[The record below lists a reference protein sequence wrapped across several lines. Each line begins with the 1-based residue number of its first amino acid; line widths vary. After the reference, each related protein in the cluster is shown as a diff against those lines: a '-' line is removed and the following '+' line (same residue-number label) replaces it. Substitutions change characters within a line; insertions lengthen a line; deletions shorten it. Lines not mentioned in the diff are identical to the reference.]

1 MKSRSIGGLAADAA
15 AAAAAA
21 ADDAVGTAAGAGDGV
36 AGAGSGEI
44 DSDEVGRA
52 GVGATA
58 AGAGAIEAG
67 VAEADAAKV
76 GAAEADDTGAGV
88 GVSCRANGARDGAAG
103 CAAAGPGAGD
113 VGVNPS
119 DGDGVGVGVRGGAT
133 DAAATGGGG
142 NVGTTMP
149 GGGAATAK
157 GSSIN
162 STGRSGNCSWK
173 TEADGV
179 LGVAGVAAAA
189 AAVGA
194 RRAVAVTGGA
204 SVRGATDVAGSA
216 GVRSA
221 GAVTSGADVCGAGAV
236 GTPSCGEDAESCDEL
251 VTEAAFAVETTVF
264 GDGVAV
270 AALLVGMPTGFDT
283 PANVAPARRLAAAL
297 AAAAIFRAVAAAAGL
312 IGAGAA
318 AAGTVSPAALDT
330 DTVAA
335 GAFVS
340 PRGNVPVPFVPSIRA
355 GPPASETPNNTSGSS
370 SSPAVD
376 AVSVGIR
383 AVSGRASGTGAATV
397 GLADR
402 SSKSPCES
410 KSSPESIEG
419 PFVELDETV
428 DPMGSSTGRSARG
441 SSLGREAASI
451 VFEPAS
457 GDQSSTYPAMPSP
470 RYLGDGSQ
478 IGMAGTRNVKPV
490 TLFDAFPSR

>member
-1 MKSRSIGGLAADAA
+1 
-15 AAAAAA
+15 
-21 ADDAVGTAAGAGDGV
+21 
-36 AGAGSGEI
+36 
-44 DSDEVGRA
+44 
-52 GVGATA
+52 
-58 AGAGAIEAG
+58 
-67 VAEADAAKV
+67 
-76 GAAEADDTGAGV
+76 
-88 GVSCRANGARDGAAG
+88 
-103 CAAAGPGAGD
+103 
-113 VGVNPS
+113 
-119 DGDGVGVGVRGGAT
+119 
-133 DAAATGGGG
+133 
-142 NVGTTMP
+142 MP

-173 TEADGV
+173 TEAEGV
-179 LGVAGVAAAA
+179 LGVAGAADG
-189 AAVGA
+189 VG
-194 RRAVAVTGGA
+194 
-204 SVRGATDVAGSA
+204 VRSADGVAGGA
-216 GVRSA
+216 GVRSGGAAFSA
-221 GAVTSGADVCGAGAV
+221 GAFGA
-236 GTPSCGEDAESCDEL
+236 PSSGEDAESGDALLPEG
-251 VTEAAFAVETTVF
+251 AFAAGTTVF

-312 IGAGAA
+312 IGAGAG
-318 AAGTVSPAALDT
+318 AAGAVSPVALAT
-330 DTVAA
+330 GTVAA
-335 GAFVS
+335 GALVS
-340 PRGNVPVPFVPSIRA
+340 PRGNVPAPFVPSIRA

-402 SSKSPCES
+402 SSKAPCES
-410 KSSPESIEG
+410 KSSPESNASESNAPEFNEPESNEEG
-419 PFVELDETV
+419 FAEPDETV

-451 VFEPAS
+451 VFEPES

-478 IGMAGTRNVKPV
+478 IGMAGARNVKHV

>member
-1 MKSRSIGGLAADAA
+1 ML
-15 AAAAAA
+15 
-21 ADDAVGTAAGAGDGV
+21 
-36 AGAGSGEI
+36 
-44 DSDEVGRA
+44 
-52 GVGATA
+52 
-58 AGAGAIEAG
+58 
-67 VAEADAAKV
+67 
-76 GAAEADDTGAGV
+76 
-88 GVSCRANGARDGAAG
+88 
-103 CAAAGPGAGD
+103 
-113 VGVNPS
+113 
-119 DGDGVGVGVRGGAT
+119 
-133 DAAATGGGG
+133 
-142 NVGTTMP
+142 
-149 GGGAATAK
+149 
-157 GSSIN
+157 
-162 STGRSGNCSWK
+162 
-173 TEADGV
+173 
-179 LGVAGVAAAA
+179 GVAAAA
-189 AAVGA
+189 DGVGVRSAVG
-194 RRAVAVTGGA
+194 
-204 SVRGATDVAGSA
+204 VAGGA
-216 GVRSA
+216 GVRSGA
-221 GAVTSGADVCGAGAV
+221 GVFSAGAV
-236 GTPSCGEDAESCDEL
+236 GAPSSGEDTESGDALIPEG
-251 VTEAAFAVETTVF
+251 AFGVGTAVF
-264 GDGVAV
+264 GEGVAV
-270 AALLVGMPTGFDT
+270 VELLVGMPTGFDT

-318 AAGTVSPAALDT
+318 AAGAVSAVALAT

-355 GPPASETPNNTSGSS
+355 GPPDSETPNNTSGSS

-383 AVSGRASGTGAATV
+383 AVSGRPSGTGAATV

-419 PFVELDETV
+419 PFAESDETV
-428 DPMGSSTGRSARG
+428 GPMGCSTGRSARG

-478 IGMAGTRNVKPV
+478 IGMAGTRNVKHV